1 MSNYYWN
8 KAKIFPRTSLC
19 LKKLD
24 YSKIEKRLI
33 NQFSNSECHNF
44 ASDSIQIPKHTD
56 DKKGKLHYLPIQEVI
71 FKLLT
76 LLN

>member
-56 DKKGKLHYLPIQEVI
+56 DKKKHIQAM
-71 FKLLT
+71 F
-76 LLN
+76 NSSP

>member
-8 KAKIFPRTSLC
+8 KAKIFPRTSLY

-33 NQFSNSECHNF
+33 NQLLYSVGFVGFYLLELLLIYSNSEQTYSFINPAMF
-44 ASDSIQIPKHTD
+44 NV
-56 DKKGKLHYLPIQEVI
+56 LWR
-71 FKLLT
+71 
-76 LLN
+76 